1 VSEPPLLSILV
12 LRGHLFACLFI
23 YIATPQMGGVVSST
37 ADILAI
43 LGGVT
48 TLVLGMFGAIR
59 LSRCQHV
66 RCCWGCID
74 LVNKPLAS
82 GAPPASGASSA
93 AVKNGGQ
100 ASQTQS
106 LSLPVRPP
114 SGSEGPPSLRASDSE
129 SDLAAVAV
137 I

>member
-1 VSEPPLLSILV
+1 
-12 LRGHLFACLFI
+12 
-23 YIATPQMGGVVSST
+23 MGGVVSST

-48 TLVLGMFGAIR
+48 TLVLGVFGAIR

-74 LVNKPLAS
+74 LVNKPLAT
-82 GAPPASGASSA
+82 GAPPAA
-93 AVKNGGQ
+93 AKNGGQ
-100 ASQTQS
+100 ASQSQS
-106 LSLPVRPP
+106 LSLPVRAP
-114 SGSEGPPSLRASDSE
+114 SEGPPSLRASDSE

>member
-1 VSEPPLLSILV
+1 
-12 LRGHLFACLFI
+12 
-23 YIATPQMGGVVSST
+23 MGNVVSST

-48 TLVLGMFGAIR
+48 TLVLGVFGAIR
-59 LSRCQHV
+59 LSRCQNV

-74 LVNKPLAS
+74 LVNKPLSSSAPLSS
-82 GAPPASGASSA
+82 GATLA
-93 AVKNGGQ
+93 AAKNGAQ
-100 ASQTQS
+100 LSQT
-106 LSLPVRPP
+106 LSLPARSGEGGP
-114 SGSEGPPSLRASDSE
+114 SSLRASDSE

>member
-1 VSEPPLLSILV
+1 
-12 LRGHLFACLFI
+12 
-23 YIATPQMGGVVSST
+23 MGGIVSST

-48 TLVLGMFGAIR
+48 TLVLGVFGAIR

-74 LVNKPLAS
+74 LVNKPLAT
-82 GAPPASGASSA
+82 GAPSA

-100 ASQTQS
+100 PSQS
-106 LSLPVRPP
+106 LSLPVRAP
-114 SGSEGPPSLRASDSE
+114 SEGPPSLRASDSE

>member
-1 VSEPPLLSILV
+1 
-12 LRGHLFACLFI
+12 
-23 YIATPQMGGVVSST
+23 MGGVVSST

-48 TLVLGMFGAIR
+48 TLVLGVFGAIR

-74 LVNKPLAS
+74 LVNKPLAT
-82 GAPPASGASSA
+82 GAPSA

-100 ASQTQS
+100 TTQSQS
-106 LSLPVRPP
+106 LSLPVRSP
-114 SGSEGPPSLRASDSE
+114 SEGPPSLRASDSE

>member
-1 VSEPPLLSILV
+1 
-12 LRGHLFACLFI
+12 
-23 YIATPQMGGVVSST
+23 MGGIVSST

-48 TLVLGMFGAIR
+48 TLVLGVFGAIR

-74 LVNKPLAS
+74 LVNKPLAT
-82 GAPPASGASSA
+82 GAPSA

-100 ASQTQS
+100 TSQS
-106 LSLPVRPP
+106 LSLPVRAPI
-114 SGSEGPPSLRASDSE
+114 EGPPSLRASDSE

>member
-1 VSEPPLLSILV
+1 
-12 LRGHLFACLFI
+12 
-23 YIATPQMGGVVSST
+23 MGGIVSST

-48 TLVLGMFGAIR
+48 TLVLGVFGAIR
-59 LSRCQHV
+59 LSRCQNV

-74 LVNKPLAS
+74 LVNKPLAT
-82 GAPPASGASSA
+82 GAPSA

-100 ASQTQS
+100 TSQS
-106 LSLPVRPP
+106 LSLPVRAP
-114 SGSEGPPSLRASDSE
+114 SEGPPSLRASDSE